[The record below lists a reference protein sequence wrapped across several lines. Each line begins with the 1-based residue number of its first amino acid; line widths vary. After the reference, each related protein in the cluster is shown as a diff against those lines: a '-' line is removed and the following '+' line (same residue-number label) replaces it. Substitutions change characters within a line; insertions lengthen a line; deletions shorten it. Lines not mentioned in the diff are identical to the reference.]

1 MPRERN
7 LKNLKTE
14 KEGIQIFTPQIQK
27 KENIFI
33 RL

>member
-7 LKNLKTE
+7 LKNHKTG
-14 KEGIQIFTPQIQK
+14 KEGIQIFTPKIQK